1 MRARLIAIIGVCTMA
16 CATAEDVEGTSIS
29 NTNDSGL
36 GTGGSSGAGIGGSSA
51 STSGGSGGFPGG
63 TGGGFPS
70 GGSAGVATGGVG
82 GTATGG
88 TGGTGGTATGG
99 SGGATGCPSGQKKCG
114 GICVQPNPGIGCTL
128 NDCTACPQP
137 PPNSTWFCNN
147 NTCDFTCTAGYIK
160 QGQTCIST
168 GSGGTSSGG
177 APGGGGTGG
186 GGLCPAPCDASDPG
200 SQFVCFSFC
209 VFSGGAGLCVPG
221 LNCCLCGS

>member
-1 MRARLIAIIGVCTMA
+1 MRARLIAIIGVCTIA
-16 CATAEDVEGTSIS
+16 CATAEDVDGTLG
-29 NTNDSGL
+29 NTSDSGL
-36 GTGGSSGAGIGGSSA
+36 GTGGISGSTGFGSS
-51 STSGGSGGFPGG
+51 SSGGSGGGFPTGG
-63 TGGGFPS
+63 SGGGFPT
-70 GGSAGVATGGVG
+70 GGTAGVATGGVG
-82 GTATGG
+82 GSATGG
-88 TGGTGGTATGG
+88 TGGATGGTGG
-99 SGGATGCPSGQKKCG
+99 GCGAGQKLCG

-137 PPNSTWFCNN
+137 PANSTWFCNN
-147 NTCDFTCTAGYIK
+147 NTCDFTCTAGYVK

>member
-16 CATAEDVEGTSIS
+16 CATAEDVEGTSIG

-36 GTGGSSGAGIGGSSA
+36 GTGGDGSTGVGGAAAG
-51 STSGGSGGFPGG
+51 TSGGSGGGFPGG
-63 TGGGFPS
+63 SGGFPS

-88 TGGTGGTATGG
+88 TGGTATGGGG
-99 SGGATGCPSGQKKCG
+99 SGGGGCTSDKKLCG
-114 GICVQPNPGIGCTL
+114 GLCVAPNPGIGCNLT
-128 NDCTACPQP
+128 DCTACPQP
-137 PPNSTWFCNN
+137 PSNSTWTCTGT
-147 NTCDFTCTAGYIK
+147 TCDFVCAAGYVK

-186 GGLCPAPCDASDPG
+186 GGVCQACDPSDPA
-200 SQFVCFSFC
+200 SQFICFSFC